1 MRQRAG
7 AASALTA
14 ALAAVLLAG
23 CTTGA
28 VVSAPTSG
36 APVQTAVAPD
46 GLSTPVDPGPPPL
59 APPPRTPGEVA
70 RLVVQTQGHGRTFD
84 VVPGEPVLEG
94 HTYVVEAACSAHRP
108 SDRTSYAVYDAA
120 PGTWGRLEP
129 IYSQPFACDG
139 QVHRTSHLGLPAG
152 KLQVDV
158 RGLPR
163 DAVTAYALI
172 RRE

>member
-1 MRQRAG
+1 MTQRAG
-7 AASALTA
+7 ACAGST
-14 ALAAVLLAG
+14 LAAVLLVAG

-28 VVSAPTSG
+28 GVSAPTSG
-36 APVQTAVAPD
+36 APVRTAVAPD

-59 APPPRTPGEVA
+59 APPARTAGEVA
-70 RLVVQTQGHGRTFD
+70 RLVVRAQGPGKTFD
-84 VVPGEPVLEG
+84 VVPGEPVLQG
-94 HTYVVEAACSAHRP
+94 HTYLVEAACSAHHP
-108 SDRTSYAVYDAA
+108 SDLTSYAVYDAA

-152 KLQVDV
+152 RLQVDV

-172 RRE
+172 RPE